1 MKNILVTGCNGQL
14 GNELQRLAPKY
25 ENTCRFFFTD
35 VNQLDI
41 TDREAVCNFV
51 KDNNT
56 ELIVNCAAFTAVDK
70 AESQPELC
78 ELLNQTAPGYLEEA
92 ASEVGG
98 TIIQVSTDYVFDGYS
113 CKPYKEDDS
122 TNPQTVYGRTKLAGE
137 ESVIRQCA
145 GSMVIRTAWLY
156 SSFGNNFV
164 KTMLRL
170 GREREELGVVFDQ
183 IGSPTY
189 ARDLAQTIITAI
201 GQGIVPG
208 VYHYTNE
215 GACSW
220 YDFTKAIHH
229 LAGIENCRV
238 RPIHTE
244 EYPVPA
250 ARPHF
255 SVLDKTKIKS
265 VYDCDI
271 PWWEDSLKDCL
282 KEL

>member
-78 ELLNQTAPGYLEEA
+78 ELLNQTAPGYLAEA

-113 CKPYKEDDS
+113 CKPYK
-122 TNPQTVYGRTKLAGE
+122 
-137 ESVIRQCA
+137 
-145 GSMVIRTAWLY
+145 
-156 SSFGNNFV
+156 
-164 KTMLRL
+164 
-170 GREREELGVVFDQ
+170 
-183 IGSPTY
+183 
-189 ARDLAQTIITAI
+189 
-201 GQGIVPG
+201 
-208 VYHYTNE
+208 
-215 GACSW
+215 
-220 YDFTKAIHH
+220 
-229 LAGIENCRV
+229 
-238 RPIHTE
+238 
-244 EYPVPA
+244 
-250 ARPHF
+250 
-255 SVLDKTKIKS
+255 
-265 VYDCDI
+265 
-271 PWWEDSLKDCL
+271 
-282 KEL
+282 